1 MSGELQTT
9 KLDVR
14 RLIVLVPDQ
23 GADGNSL
30 AQQIWALAAP
40 CQLQVFF
47 LCAPES
53 DTYQESAIYLRLITL
68 ASQIRS
74 DQVQVETCIEPHLNW
89 MQAVS
94 RHYQPGDIV
103 ICCAEQMY
111 STASH
116 GRQPL
121 YQMLECTL
129 GVPVFVLEG
138 VYARESANALQQR
151 NWSVL
156 RWLVPVALIGGFF
169 FLETR
174 IDSVTAGLAHTLVLV
189 AFAIAEIGL
198 LAAWSLFT

>member
-9 KLDVR
+9 RMEVR

-30 AQQIWALAAP
+30 AQQVWTLAAP

-53 DTYQESAIYLRLITL
+53 DAFQESAIYLRLITL

-74 DQVQVETCIEPHLNW
+74 EQVQVDTCIEPNLNW
-89 MQAVS
+89 MEAVW
-94 RHYQPGDIV
+94 RHWQPGDIV
-103 ICCAEQMY
+103 LCCAEQTY
-111 STASH
+111 KTATH

-121 YQMLECTL
+121 YQVLENAL

-138 VYARESANALQQR
+138 VYAREAAGDAQHSWTIA
-151 NWSVL
+151 
-156 RWLVPVALIGGFF
+156 RWLVPLILIAVFF
-169 FLETR
+169 FVEAR
-174 IDSVTAGLAHTLVLV
+174 IDSVTAGLTHTLVLV